1 MQLEEFVQ
9 STIQLIVQGAANASD
24 VVAKLGGRVNP
35 YDHNMISPTPPRLTN
50 VEFDVALVVS
60 ESQQT
65 EAGGK
70 LSMINVEKLK
80 ARTATNR
87 PAKLSSR
94 YQWSYRK
101 ADYFVISNSYADNP
115 IYRRLFSNEEFMNIV
130 ELKKHVSDFRGAL
143 DRLDWF
149 SMPGDF
155 RKFPLGT
162 CGAISDILA
171 EYLYK
176 QGIQEI
182 EYVSGKHRQ
191 NSHAWLEIAGYIID
205 ITADQFPD
213 CNEPVIVTDDHTWHH
228 RFKESMRR
236 PAGFFNGFKSTSRPT
251 LNAVRDLNIVYKAAL
266 ACL

>member
-1 MQLEEFVQ
+1 
-9 STIQLIVQGAANASD
+9 
-24 VVAKLGGRVNP
+24 
-35 YDHNMISPTPPRLTN
+35 
-50 VEFDVALVVS
+50 
-60 ESQQT
+60 
-65 EAGGK
+65 
-70 LSMINVEKLK
+70 
-80 ARTATNR
+80 
-87 PAKLSSR
+87 
-94 YQWSYRK
+94 
-101 ADYFVISNSYADNP
+101 
-115 IYRRLFSNEEFMNIV
+115 MNIV

-149 SMPGDF
+149 SIPGDF
-155 RKFPLGT
+155 RKFPLGA

-182 EYVSGKHRQ
+182 EYVSGEHRQ

-228 RFKESMRR
+228 HFKESVRR
-236 PAGFFNGFKSTSRPT
+236 PAGFLNGFKSTSRPT

-266 ACL
+266 GWADELD